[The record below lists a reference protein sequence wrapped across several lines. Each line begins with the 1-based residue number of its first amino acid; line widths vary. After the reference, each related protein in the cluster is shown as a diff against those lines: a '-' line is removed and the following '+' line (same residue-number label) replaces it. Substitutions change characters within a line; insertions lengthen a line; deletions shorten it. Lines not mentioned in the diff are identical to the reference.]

1 MKKLILL
8 IGLGAVTIASNAQT
22 ARLQV
27 IHNSPDAAAATVD
40 IYVNG
45 NMFLNDVD
53 YQTASPFLT
62 VPAGTN
68 LAVGIA
74 PGNSTSVNDTI
85 ANFNYNLAANQ
96 TYILVAQGIVSP
108 TGYSPATPFD
118 LAVFA
123 SGREAASVSGNTDV
137 LVVHGV
143 TDAPMVDIVESEVA
157 NTTLVNNISYNE
169 FAGYLELTPNDYVID
184 VVTQA
189 GNVVFAYEAPILSL
203 GLQDSA
209 LVVLASGFLD
219 PSVNSN
225 GQAFGLFAVLPSGG
239 DFIPLPQATARLQV
253 IHNSA
258 DLLAS
263 EVDVYLNGDLL
274 IDDFAFRTASAF
286 IDAPANVI
294 NEIAVAPANSTS
306 ASQAVATIPVSLDA
320 RDTYVAIANG
330 IVSPIGY
337 SPATAFSLDVFP
349 TGREEASAAG
359 NTDVLVFHGSTDA
372 PTVDVVESGVGAGT
386 IVNDISYGEFEGYLE
401 LGTADY
407 VLDIALQS
415 GDNAFSYN
423 APLATLGLEDQA
435 LVVVASGFV
444 DPSQNSNGPAF
455 GLFAALPS
463 GGALVELPASSA
475 RLQVIHNSADL
486 AAATVDIYLNG
497 GLLIDDFDFRTA
509 SPFIDAPANVEFEVA
524 VAPGNSNDVGDA
536 IATFP
541 VTLVNGETY
550 IAVANGNVSASGYV
564 STSSFGLSVFDM
576 ARETASNAGNT
587 DVLVHHGATDAPTV
601 DVNEVLAGA
610 GTIVNDL
617 AYGDFQGYLE
627 LGTSDYVLD
636 LMDEGNTTKVA
647 QYQAP
652 LQTLGLEGQA
662 ITVVASGFLDPSLNS
677 DGPSFG
683 LWVALASGGD
693 LVELPSSPLS
703 LDDQSLSANAS
714 VIYPN
719 PVYGGLLNVQP
730 SAKQGSIILMSIDGK
745 VLNQTRFNGSNI
757 TIDMQDLSAGYYL
770 MEVRSDAGKSE
781 FLKVN
786 VVK

>member
-1 MKKLILL
+1 MKKLVLL
-8 IGLGAVTIASNAQT
+8 FGFGAVTMASYAQT

-27 IHNSPDAAAATVD
+27 IHNSPDAAASTVD

-45 NMFLNDVD
+45 NMFLDDVD
-53 YQTASPFLT
+53 YQTASPFQT
-62 VPAGTN
+62 VPANTN

-85 ANFNYNLAANQ
+85 ANFNYNLAANE
-96 TYILVAQGIVSP
+96 TYIIVAQGIVSP

-118 LAVFA
+118 LAVYA
-123 SGREAASVSGNTDV
+123 TGREAASTSGNTDI
-137 LVVHGV
+137 LVVNGV

-169 FAGYLELTPNDYVID
+169 FAGYLELATNNYVID

-189 GNVVFAYEAPILSL
+189 GNVVFAYEAPLSTL
-203 GLQDSA
+203 GLEDSA

-225 GQAFGLFAVLPSGG
+225 GEPFGLFAVLPSGG
-239 DFIPLPQATARLQV
+239 NFIPLPQATARLQV

-263 EVDVYLNGDLL
+263 AVDVYLNGDLL
-274 IDDFAFRTASAF
+274 INDFAFRTASAF

-294 NEIAVAPANSTS
+294 NEIAVAPATSTS
-306 ASQAVATIPVSLDA
+306 VSQAVAVVPVVLDA

-337 SPATAFSLDVFP
+337 NPAPAFSLDVFP
-349 TGREEASAAG
+349 TGREEASTAG

-415 GDNAFSYN
+415 GDNVFSYR
-423 APLATLGLEDQA
+423 APLATLGLEDEA

-444 DPSQNSNGPAF
+444 DPSQNANGAPF

-463 GGALVELPASSA
+463 GGALVELPASTA

-497 GLLIDDFDFRTA
+497 GILINDFNFRTA
-509 SPFIDAPANVEFEVA
+509 SAFIDAPANVEFEVA
-524 VAPGNSNDVGDA
+524 VAPGTSNDVSEA

-541 VTLVNGETY
+541 ITLVNGETY

-564 STSSFGLSVFDM
+564 STSSFGLSVYDM
-576 ARETASNAGNT
+576 ARESAAVAGNT

-636 LMDEGNTTKVA
+636 LMDETNTTKVA

-677 DGPSFG
+677 DGEAFG

-693 LVELPSSPLS
+693 LVELPASPLS
-703 LDDQSLSANAS
+703 VDEEMQNLNAS
-714 VIYPN
+714 VVYPN
-719 PVYGGLLNVQP
+719 PVNNGILNIQP
-730 SAKQGSIILMSIDGK
+730 GTKQGSIILMSIEGK
-745 VLNQTRFNGSNI
+745 VLNQTRYNSNNVSL
-757 TIDMQDLSAGYYL
+757 DVHGLSAGYYL
-770 MEVRSDAGKSE
+770 LEVRSDAGNSE